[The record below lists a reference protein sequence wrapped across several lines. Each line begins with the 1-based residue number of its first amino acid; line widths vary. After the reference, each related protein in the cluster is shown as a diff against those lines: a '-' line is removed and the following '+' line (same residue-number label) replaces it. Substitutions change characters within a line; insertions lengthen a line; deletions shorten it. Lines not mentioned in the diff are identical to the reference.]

1 MKLSIRNKILYLTKY
16 SNFRITAN
24 PIVKAILKNF
34 ILDFFKDE
42 RFKTIEGLLI
52 NIIVTRQFEDTFN
65 SLRGSEKEV
74 PHGELDY
81 YKAIVNLPNDSKS
94 NKFNIL
100 IREDVFTIDLEY
112 YSTVIHEFTHIIDY
126 TEFFKKYGNLY
137 IQNNDIKISNY
148 YYEFYLW
155 TEFNAKRN
163 GIENLMK
170 IYSILRKEIDL
181 KGTADNFICDLKVE
195 KRELNRHYEL
205 MHFLAR
211 ISVFEKRK
219 ELTEDE
225 FPIDFIVEN
234 VNSRSRE
241 LFEKLKSIKSFDDF
255 DSNKSEI
262 RQLLDLKK
270 QENYYC

>member
-1 MKLSIRNKILYLTKY
+1 MKLSIRHKILYLTKY
-16 SNFRITAN
+16 SNFKITAN
-24 PIVKAILKNF
+24 PILKAILKKF
-34 ILDFFKDE
+34 IIDFFKGE
-42 RFKTIEGLLI
+42 RFKTIEGVLI

-81 YKAIVNLPNDSKS
+81 KAIVILPNDSKS

-112 YSTVIHEFTHIIDY
+112 YSTLIHEFTHIIDY
-126 TEFFKKYGNLY
+126 TEFFKRYGNLH

-181 KGTADNFICDLKVE
+181 KGTADNLICDLKVE

-219 ELTEDE
+219 KLTEEE

-270 QENYYC
+270 QENYDC